1 MKHLKMSGQMEIQAR
16 SRRGFTLIELL
27 VVIAIIAI
35 LAAILMP
42 ALANAKQKAAT
53 AACLNNVRQLA
64 LAWMMYA
71 EENNDLLVNLNTY
84 FTDAANNPTVTTYP
98 WGAPWRTG
106 FRLGAAGQ
114 LSPAPVISTPDGITA
129 AIYQGYRK
137 PTPNIDGPLYQYAAN
152 PAIVHCPG
160 DKHWQLPVKPNGFCY
175 DSYSG
180 SQNLNGEGHSGN
192 CLFKRTAIRHPT
204 DRFIW
209 IEGSDSRNE
218 NVGSWE
224 MQINGT
230 QANGF
235 AGSSFVSS
243 DDAPAVFHGSTAVF
257 NFCDGHAEAHKWSNP
272 GAVAAY
278 AAGSPTQPPPADVLW
293 VAQRYAGKQNP

>member
-1 MKHLKMSGQMEIQAR
+1 
-16 SRRGFTLIELL
+16 
-27 VVIAIIAI
+27 
-35 LAAILMP
+35 
-42 ALANAKQKAAT
+42 
-53 AACLNNVRQLA
+53 
-64 LAWMMYA
+64 MYA

-84 FTDAANNPTVTTYP
+84 FTDAANNPNVTTTP

-106 FRLGAAGQ
+106 FALGAAGQ
-114 LSPAPVISTPDGITA
+114 QSPAPNTATPDGITA
-129 AIYQGYRK
+129 AINQGYRK
-137 PTPNIDGPLYQYAAN
+137 PRPNIDGPLYQYAAN
-152 PAIVHCPG
+152 PAIAHCPG
-160 DKHWQLPVKPNGFCY
+160 DKHWQLSIPKGFCY

-180 SQNLNGEGHSGN
+180 SAYLNGEMRGDGTGR

-209 IEGSDSRNE
+209 IEGSDTRNE

-224 MQINGT
+224 MTISGT

-235 AGSSFVSS
+235 LGSSFVNQN
-243 DDAPAVFHGSTAVF
+243 DAPAVFHGSTAVF
-257 NFCDGHAEAHKWSNP
+257 SFCDGHVEAHKWSNP

-293 VAQRYAGKQNP
+293 VAQRYAGTQNP

>member
-1 MKHLKMSGQMEIQAR
+1 MKYLKMSGQMEIQTR

-35 LAAILMP
+35 LAAILLP

-53 AACLNNVRQLA
+53 AACLNNQKQLA

-84 FTDAANNPTVTTYP
+84 FTDALGNVTVTTYP
-98 WGAPWRTG
+98 WGAPWRTD
-106 FRLGAAGQ
+106 FHNGQ
-114 LSPAPVISTPDGITA
+114 LSPAPNTATPDGITA

-137 PTPNIDGPLYQYAAN
+137 PRPNIDGPLYQYAAN
-152 PAIVHCPG
+152 PAILHCPG
-160 DKHWQLPVKPNGFCY
+160 DKHRQLGMANGFCY

-180 SQNLNGEGHSGN
+180 SQFLNGEGHSGN
-192 CLFKRTAIRHPT
+192 CLFKRTAIRRPT

-209 IEGSDSRNE
+209 IESSDRRHE
-218 NVGSWE
+218 NIGAWE
-224 MQINGT
+224 MNISGN

-235 AGSSFVSS
+235 AGSSFLSS

-257 NFCDGHAEAHKWSNP
+257 NFCDGHTEAHKWSNP
-272 GAVAAY
+272 GAIVAY
-278 AAGSPTQPPPADVLW
+278 ANGGAQPPPADALW
-293 VAQRYAGKQNP
+293 IAQRYAGKQNP